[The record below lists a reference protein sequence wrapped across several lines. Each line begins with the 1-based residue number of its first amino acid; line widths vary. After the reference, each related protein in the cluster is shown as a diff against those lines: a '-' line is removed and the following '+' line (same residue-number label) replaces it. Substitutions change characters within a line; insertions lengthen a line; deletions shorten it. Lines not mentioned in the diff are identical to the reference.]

1 MAKIKYTG
9 PVNPLRI
16 EGVGIVGPE
25 FIPCSEAIA
34 LEFEKEKDFEVLLD
48 NPSPPPL
55 SPKGKGKKGDE
66 ALSLGGVK

>member
-25 FIPCSEAIA
+25 FVPCSEAIA
-34 LEFEKEKDFEVLLD
+34 REFEKEKDFEVQFD
-48 NPSPPPL
+48 SPPET
-55 SPKGKGKKGDE
+55 SASSAVKKGRDK
-66 ALSLGGVK
+66 S